1 MPEGF
6 DIATDDEI
14 REWREEMKESDAKE
28 SYLRALKILGNKLCT
43 ERLKKLTNERIE
55 RLEEEYPHFKKLKAS
70 DKVKEPVKTKR
81 EIKRETKKKVK
92 TDDMTKTQKSALT
105 ELRKIRRLKYIT
117 KEDFEM
123 VKDKIEN
130 NKSVKLKYSK
140 PDGTYRFSYKR
151 IKGFGLSDD
160 SDSDSDSDSDERPPI
175 NIEALMITPEDF
187 KKLTSTDLI
196 FRYNMIKSYVDSAVD
211 MVIPE
216 LPEEIGN
223 LTPSQ
228 FKAKIVKA
236 IKKVFNEFPEINDI
250 LAESSKSMDIEGE
263 GMTFEPLKRKSDPGY
278 LIRKEREMNE
288 RLKER
293 YNTGS
298 VVPATGA
305 GIKKRGRP
313 KKSDSVHIDI
323 NSHNNEGSEN
333 LMKGEGFVE
342 SLKQQYQYIKPEL
355 KKLLKPIKKK
365 LGIKEVKKY
374 KPKAWNYDDMIKEDE
389 ISTHMKSKLM
399 SGGAL
404 TDEDIVRLESLYM
417 SMPKSKPQK
426 LSLKDISKDD
436 IKDLV
441 KNLISVKEDLKTD
454 KENIEFTRRAVK
466 ARIARENPKKK
477 KVLTPEEKVNKAFGK
492 VQSKRFKKGSQEAK
506 DYMAAMRAKRKK
518 L

>member
-1 MPEGF
+1 M
-6 DIATDDEI
+6 
-14 REWREEMKESDAKE
+14 
-28 SYLRALKILGNKLCT
+28 
-43 ERLKKLTNERIE
+43 
-55 RLEEEYPHFKKLKAS
+55 
-70 DKVKEPVKTKR
+70 
-81 EIKRETKKKVK
+81 
-92 TDDMTKTQKSALT
+92 
-105 ELRKIRRLKYIT
+105 RRNY
-117 KEDFEM
+117 D
-123 VKDKIEN
+123 
-130 NKSVKLKYSK
+130 
-140 PDGTYRFSYKR
+140 
-151 IKGFGLSDD
+151 
-160 SDSDSDSDSDERPPI
+160 DSDSDSDSDERPPI
-175 NIEALMITPEDF
+175 NIEALMISPEDF
-187 KKLTSTDLI
+187 KKLTTTDLI

-216 LPEEIGN
+216 LADEIGN
-223 LTPSQ
+223 LNPSQ
-228 FKAKIVKA
+228 FKAKIVRN

-250 LAESSKSMDIEGE
+250 LAESSKSMDLEGEGMTFEPLKIKSDPGYLIDLEGE

-278 LIRKEREMNE
+278 LIRKEKEMNE
-288 RLKER
+288 RLRER

-298 VVPATGA
+298 IVPATGA
-305 GIKKRGRP
+305 GIKRRGRP
-313 KKSDSVHIDI
+313 KKSDSMHIDI

-333 LMKGEGFVE
+333 LMKGDGLVE

-374 KPKAWNYDDMIKEDE
+374 KPKAWNFDDMIKEDE
-389 ISTHMKSKLM
+389 ITTHMKSKLM
-399 SGGAL
+399 NGGAL

>member
-1 MPEGF
+1 MGVTEAEL
-6 DIATDDEI
+6 IALRRLQIKDE
-14 REWREEMKESDAKE
+14 KELAENNAKIAE
-28 SYLRALKILGNKLCT
+28 LRAKIAANK
-43 ERLKKLTNERIE
+43 
-55 RLEEEYPHFKKLKAS
+55 A
-70 DKVKEPVKTKR
+70 KR
-81 EIKRETKKKVK
+81 EQKETKRETKKKVK

-140 PDGTYRFSYKR
+140 PGSDEEFSYKR
-151 IKGFGLSDD
+151 LKGFGLSGD

-187 KKLTSTDLI
+187 KKLTTTDLI

-216 LPEEIGN
+216 LPDEIGN
-223 LTPSQ
+223 LNPSQ
-228 FKAKIVKA
+228 FKAKIVRT

-250 LAESSKSMDIEGE
+250 LAESSKTMDIEGE

-288 RLKER
+288 RMRER

-333 LMKGEGFVE
+333 LMKGEGIKKRGRPKKSDSMHIDINSHNNEGSENLMKGDGLVE

-374 KPKAWNYDDMIKEDE
+374 KPKAWNYDDMIKENE
-389 ISTHMKSKLM
+389 ITTHMQTKLM

-417 SMPKSKPQK
+417 NLPKPKPQK
-426 LSLKDISKDD
+426 LSLKDIPKED

-441 KNLISVKEDLKTD
+441 KKMKSAKEDYKTD
-454 KENIEFTRRAVK
+454 KENIEFVRRAVK

-477 KVLTPEEKVNKAFGK
+477 KVLTPEEKINKAFGK

>member
-1 MPEGF
+1 MGTTDSELEALRQIQI
-6 DIATDDEI
+6 DKEKEIAENN
-14 REWREEMKESDAKE
+14 AKIAE
-28 SYLRALKILGNKLCT
+28 LRAKLAANK
-43 ERLKKLTNERIE
+43 
-55 RLEEEYPHFKKLKAS
+55 A
-70 DKVKEPVKTKR
+70 KR
-81 EIKRETKKKVK
+81 EQKQTKRETKKKVK
-92 TDDMTKTQKSALT
+92 TDEMSKTQKSALT

-140 PDGTYRFSYKR
+140 PDSDEEFSYKR
-151 IKGFGLSDD
+151 LKGFGLSGD

-187 KKLTSTDLI
+187 KKLTTTDLI

-216 LPEEIGN
+216 LPDEIGN
-223 LTPSQ
+223 LNPSQ
-228 FKAKIVKA
+228 FKAKIVRT

-288 RLKER
+288 RMRER

-313 KKSDSVHIDI
+313 KKSDTVHIDI

>member
-1 MPEGF
+1 M
-6 DIATDDEI
+6 
-14 REWREEMKESDAKE
+14 
-28 SYLRALKILGNKLCT
+28 
-43 ERLKKLTNERIE
+43 
-55 RLEEEYPHFKKLKAS
+55 
-70 DKVKEPVKTKR
+70 
-81 EIKRETKKKVK
+81 
-92 TDDMTKTQKSALT
+92 
-105 ELRKIRRLKYIT
+105 
-117 KEDFEM
+117 
-123 VKDKIEN
+123 
-130 NKSVKLKYSK
+130 
-140 PDGTYRFSYKR
+140 
-151 IKGFGLSDD
+151 
-160 SDSDSDSDSDERPPI
+160 
-175 NIEALMITPEDF
+175 
-187 KKLTSTDLI
+187 
-196 FRYNMIKSYVDSAVD
+196 
-211 MVIPE
+211 
-216 LPEEIGN
+216 
-223 LTPSQ
+223 
-228 FKAKIVKA
+228 
-236 IKKVFNEFPEINDI
+236 FNEFPEINDI

-288 RLKER
+288 RMRER
-293 YNTGS
+293 DNTGS

-313 KKSDSVHIDI
+313 KKSDSIHIDI

-333 LMKGEGFVE
+333 LTKGEGLIE
-342 SLKQQYQYIKPEL
+342 SLKQQYKYIKPEL

-374 KPKAWNYDDMIKEDE
+374 KPKAWNFDDMIKEDE
-389 ISTHMKSKLM
+389 ITTHMKSKLM

-404 TDEDIVRLESLYM
+404 TDEDMVRLESLYM

-426 LSLKDISKDD
+426 LSLKDIPKDD

-441 KNLISVKEDLKTD
+441 KKLKSVKEDFKTD

>member
-1 MPEGF
+1 MGTTDSELEALRQIQI
-6 DIATDDEI
+6 DKEKEIAENN
-14 REWREEMKESDAKE
+14 AKIAE
-28 SYLRALKILGNKLCT
+28 LRAKLAANK
-43 ERLKKLTNERIE
+43 
-55 RLEEEYPHFKKLKAS
+55 A
-70 DKVKEPVKTKR
+70 KR
-81 EIKRETKKKVK
+81 EQKQTKRETKKKVK
-92 TDDMTKTQKSALT
+92 TDEMSKTQKSALT

-140 PDGTYRFSYKR
+140 PDSDEEFSYKR
-151 IKGFGLSDD
+151 LKGFGLSGD

-187 KKLTSTDLI
+187 KKLTTTDLI

-216 LPEEIGN
+216 LPDEIGN
-223 LTPSQ
+223 LNPSQ
-228 FKAKIVKA
+228 FKAKIVRT

-288 RLKER
+288 RMRER